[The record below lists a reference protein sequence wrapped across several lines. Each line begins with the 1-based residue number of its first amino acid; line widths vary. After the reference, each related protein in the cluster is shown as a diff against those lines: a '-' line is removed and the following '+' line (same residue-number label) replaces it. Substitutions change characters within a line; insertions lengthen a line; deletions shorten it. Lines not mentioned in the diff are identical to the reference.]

1 MTGFVI
7 RPPRP
12 PVLTRLY
19 GRNPLLRPIDRVEAT
34 IMTLTVVLS
43 VIGLPFALAVTSE
56 QVRADTAPAAAA
68 VAAAVMAGVAVT
80 AAAMCGVT
88 RVVCDRIRTAR
99 WEHGLDSLEDAVWP

>member
-1 MTGFVI
+1 
-7 RPPRP
+7 
-12 PVLTRLY
+12 
-19 GRNPLLRPIDRVEAT
+19 
-34 IMTLTVVLS
+34 MTLTVVLS
-43 VIGLPFALAVTSE
+43 AIGLPFALAVTSE

-99 WEHGLDSLEDAVWP
+99 WEHGLDSLEDAVWPRWGHGRGDSRPRGDIRQFRLPAR